1 MARPIW
7 RGSIS
12 FGLVNVGVSAH
23 AAVRDHDVH
32 FHQLLRG
39 TGERIRHR
47 KVVEGSSKEV
57 DADEI
62 ELGFEISK
70 GRYVTFDPDE
80 IAALRPASTRSID
93 ITDFVALADIDPI
106 YYERT
111 YWLVPDDKG
120 ERAYQLLLAAMEMR
134 ERVGI
139 GSVVMRTKQYLAA
152 VRPLDG
158 ALAMSTMRFADEVV
172 PKSKVDGLPSKRTK
186 PPARELQ
193 MATLLLDGLASDWHP
208 EQYRDTYTA
217 DVRKLIKAKDA
228 GKQIVAAAEPEAPS
242 ANVVDLMEALQAS
255 LDRASHGKAPAKAT
269 TKGATKATSKATST
283 KRAAKR
289 ATTKHGAAKKSARPK
304 QAATRARAS

>member
-12 FGLVNVGVSAH
+12 FGLVNVAVSAH

-32 FHQLLRG
+32 FHQLRRG
-39 TGERIRHR
+39 TGERIHHR

-57 DADEI
+57 DADDI

-111 YWLVPDDKG
+111 YWLVPDDRG
-120 ERAYQLLLAAMEMR
+120 ERAYQLLLAAMESR

-152 VRPLDG
+152 VRPLQTPQ
-158 ALAMSTMRFADEVV
+158 AEQS
-172 PKSKVDGLPSKRTK
+172 PQ
-186 PPARELQ
+186 RELLGPCCGGVVLQ
-193 MATLLLDGLASDWHP
+193 QLEEGTDQEAHLSEPRSRAGRYRQLHRECLQSHP
-208 EQYRDTYTA
+208 T
-217 DVRKLIKAKDA
+217 
-228 GKQIVAAAEPEAPS
+228 
-242 ANVVDLMEALQAS
+242 
-255 LDRASHGKAPAKAT
+255 
-269 TKGATKATSKATST
+269 
-283 KRAAKR
+283 
-289 ATTKHGAAKKSARPK
+289 ARPPRRR
-304 QAATRARAS
+304 QPRAG

>member
-12 FGLVNVGVSAH
+12 FGLVNVAVSAH

-32 FHQLLRG
+32 FHQLRRG
-39 TGERIRHR
+39 TGERIHHR

-57 DADEI
+57 DADDI

-111 YWLVPDDKG
+111 YWLVPDDRG
-120 ERAYQLLLAAMEMR
+120 ERAYQLLLAAMESR

-172 PKSKVDGLPSKRTK
+172 PKSKVNGLPTKRSE

-193 MATLLLDGLASDWHP
+193 MATVLLDALSGDWHP
-208 EQYRDTYTA
+208 EHYRDTYTA
-217 DVRKLIKAKDA
+217 EVRKLIKAKDA

-255 LDRASHGKAPAKAT
+255 LDRTSHGKAPAKAT
-269 TKGATKATSKATST
+269 AKTKTKATTTTTTT
-283 KRAAKR
+283 KRAAKQ
-289 ATTKHGAAKKSARPK
+289 GAAKKSARPK